1 MKLRVIRIEFSGLS
15 FNRHDKI
22 LMPQRSMLSG
32 CWWWEPSPE
41 GCTGRWGWG
50 WGAGLTSE
58 KHKHEWVEC
67 ALSMRIAVP
76 LFHSLAQMIRL
87 YASKQS
93 NGLFFPL
100 VRGSFLSFFLSF
112 FLFVNGDKK
121 RSFEKGTIGI
131 SF

>member
-1 MKLRVIRIEFSGLS
+1 MGV
-15 FNRHDKI
+15 
-22 LMPQRSMLSG
+22 
-32 CWWWEPSPE
+32 
-41 GCTGRWGWG
+41 
-50 WGAGLTSE
+50 GAGLTSE

-67 ALSMRIAVP
+67 SLSMRIAVR

-100 VRGSFLSFFLSF
+100 VRGSFLSFFL
-112 FLFVNGDKK
+112 FVNGDKK
-121 RSFEKGTIGI
+121 HSLEKGTIGI